1 MAKSSNN
8 LSGILNKLS
17 KNPGTAGS
25 ARSTSLVNESTGST
39 GSGKTVKPSRSSDL
53 TNVSNFAKSTPNPI
67 RFGTAPTQRT
77 TTSSSGSEWSNLL
90 KQTASGGITSIV
102 GGGMGIG
109 SLMSSIGSLFG
120 GGSGKTAPPPVVAFQ
135 LPTSQEHTLYL
146 SSEGTTA
153 ASNSGRT
160 GPGIYGNTQMGAS
173 GIGGQMLQY
182 QSSQIAQAVKTAL
195 LNSSSLND
203 VIAEI

>member
-8 LSGILNKLS
+8 LSGIINKIS
-17 KNPGTAGS
+17 KSRGSAGGARLTNLVSESTAGS
-25 ARSTSLVNESTGST
+25 TSA
-39 GSGKTVKPSRSSDL
+39 KTVKPIRSSDL
-53 TNVSNFAKSTPNPI
+53 KAVSDSAKSTPNPI
-67 RFGTAPTQRT
+67 RFGTAPSQRT

-90 KQTASGGITSIV
+90 KQTASGGIASIL

-109 SLMSSIGSLFG
+109 SLVSSIGNLFG
-120 GGSGKTAPPPVVAFQ
+120 GGGGTAAPPVVAFQ
-135 LPTSQEHTLYL
+135 LPSSQEHTLYL
-146 SSEGTTA
+146 SSQGTEA
-153 ASNSGRT
+153 GRT
-160 GPGIYGNTQMGAS
+160 GSGIYGSTKIGTS
-173 GIGGQMLQY
+173 GVGGQILQY

>member
-8 LSGILNKLS
+8 LSGIINKIS
-17 KNPGTAGS
+17 KNHGTGGS
-25 ARSTSLVNESTGST
+25 ARSTNLVNAPAASTGSART
-39 GSGKTVKPSRSSDL
+39 AKPSRSSDL
-53 TNVSNFAKSTPNPI
+53 TNVSNSAKSTPNPI
-67 RFGTAPTQRT
+67 RFGTAPSQRT
-77 TTSSSGSEWSNLL
+77 TASSSGSEWSNLL
-90 KQTASGGITSIV
+90 KQTVSGGITSIL

-109 SLMSSIGSLFG
+109 SLVSSIGSLFG
-120 GGSGKTAPPPVVAFQ
+120 GGGGKTAPPPVVAFQ
-135 LPTSQEHTLYL
+135 LPNSQEHTLYL
-146 SSEGTTA
+146 NSEGTTA
-153 ASNSGRT
+153 ASNAGRT
-160 GPGIYGNTQMGAS
+160 GSGIYGNTQMGAS

>member
-8 LSGILNKLS
+8 LSGILNKIS
-17 KNPGTAGS
+17 KSRGTGGSAGS
-25 ARSTSLVNESTGST
+25 TNLVNAPAASTGSNR
-39 GSGKTVKPSRSSDL
+39 TVKPSRSSDL
-53 TNVSNFAKSTPNPI
+53 TNVSNSAKSTLNPI
-67 RFGTAPTQRT
+67 RFGTAPSQRT
-77 TTSSSGSEWSNLL
+77 TASSSGSEWSNLL
-90 KQTASGGITSIV
+90 KQTASGGITSIL

-109 SLMSSIGSLFG
+109 SLVSSIGGLFG
-120 GGSGKTAPPPVVAFQ
+120 GGGGKTEPPPVAFQ
-135 LPTSQEHTLYL
+135 LPDSQEHTLYL
-146 SSEGTTA
+146 KSEGTTGA
-153 ASNSGRT
+153 GNAGRT
-160 GPGIYGNTQMGAS
+160 GSGIYGTTQMGVS